1 MPGPGGGGF
10 GGGGSR
16 GGGGFGGG
24 FGGGSRGG
32 GGFGGGYHGHHHHHY
47 HRPLFFGGW
56 GWGPRYYGG
65 GGCLGGLLGMMFLPV
80 ILIFLMVGVLIMN
93 LTTTLSVVANGG
105 LVNYNYDRLEE
116 YALEQ
121 YAEEFSSTSAYEDN
135 ILIVVVTAE
144 NNYDFDWYGCVG
156 WHIDGEISNM
166 FGGNQTT
173 LGGAMLSN
181 VNQQSYKNSLTRD
194 LSNVMITMEKAVVNK
209 RLASSF
215 TCHEMRTEYE
225 SHITNKTDLYIDTS
239 VVNNALQSFTEET
252 DIPVVI
258 VVEEA
263 EDVFGKY
270 MPAQTIITIVIIVI
284 LIGLAIFL
292 IIRGK
297 RNKKNNQNNQNG
309 QNNYNN
315 GNYNNGYNSNYNN
328 GSYNSNYNNGNSN
341 NYNGY

>member
-24 FGGGSRGG
+24 SRGG
-32 GGFGGGYHGHHHHHY
+32 GFGGRGGFGGGYHGHHHHY
-47 HRPLFFGGW
+47 HRPFFFG
-56 GWGPRYYGG
+56 GWGPRYYG

-80 ILIFLMVGVLIMN
+80 IIIFLIVGMLVLN
-93 LTTTLSVVANGG
+93 LTTTLSVVSNGG

-121 YAEEFSSTSAYEDN
+121 YAEEFGSTTAYEDN

-156 WHIDGEISNM
+156 WHVDGEISNM

-194 LSNVMITMEKAVVNK
+194 LSNVMITMKNAVANK
-209 RLASSF
+209 RLESSF
-215 TCHEMRTEYE
+215 TCNEIRSEYD
-225 SHITNKTDLYIDTS
+225 SHITNKTDLHIDAS
-239 VVNNALQSFTEET
+239 VVNDALASFTEET

-258 VVEEA
+258 VVDEA

-270 MPAQTIITIVIIVI
+270 MPAQTIITLVIIVV
-284 LIGLAIFL
+284 LVGLAIFL
-292 IIRGK
+292 IIRGR
-297 RNKKNNQNNQNG
+297 RNKKNNQNNNQNG

-315 GNYNNGYNSNYNN
+315 GNYNNNYNTGNYNN
-328 GSYNSNYNNGNSN
+328 NYNSGGSN
-341 NYNGY
+341 NYNRY

>member
-16 GGGGFGGG
+16 GGG

-47 HRPLFFGGW
+47 HRPFFYGGW
-56 GWGPRYYGG
+56 GWGPRYYG

-116 YALEQ
+116 YALEE
-121 YAEEFSSTSAYEDN
+121 YAAEFGSTSAYEDN

-156 WHIDGEISNM
+156 WHVDGEISNM

-194 LSNVMITMEKAVVNK
+194 LSNVMITMKNAVANK
-209 RLASSF
+209 RLESSF
-215 TCHEMRTEYE
+215 TCDEIRSEYD
-225 SHITNKTDLYIDTS
+225 SHITNKTDLHIDAS
-239 VVNNALQSFTEET
+239 VVDAALQSFTEET
-252 DIPVVI
+252 DIPIVI

-263 EDVFGKY
+263 EDIFGKY

-284 LIGLAIFL
+284 LIALAIFL
-292 IIRGK
+292 IIRGR

-309 QNNYNN
+309 QDNYNNGNNNYNN
-315 GNYNNGYNSNYNN
+315 GNYNSGNYNTNYNN
-328 GSYNSNYNNGNSN
+328 YNRY
-341 NYNGY
+341 

>member
-1 MPGPGGGGF
+1 
-10 GGGGSR
+10 
-16 GGGGFGGG
+16 
-24 FGGGSRGG
+24 
-32 GGFGGGYHGHHHHHY
+32 
-47 HRPLFFGGW
+47 
-56 GWGPRYYGG
+56 
-65 GGCLGGLLGMMFLPV
+65 MMFLPV
-80 ILIFLMVGVLIMN
+80 IIIFLIVGMLILN
-93 LTTTLSVVANGG
+93 LTSTLSVVANGG
-105 LVNYNYDRLEE
+105 LVNYNYDTLEE

-121 YAEEFSSTSAYEDN
+121 YAAEFGSTSAYEDN

-194 LSNVMITMEKAVVNK
+194 LSNVMATMEKAVASK
-209 RLASSF
+209 RLESSF
-215 TCHEMRTEYE
+215 TCDEIRSEYD
-225 SHITNKTDLYIDTS
+225 SHITNKTDLYIDAS
-239 VVNNALQSFTEET
+239 VVNSALQSFTEET

-258 VVEEA
+258 VVDEA

-270 MPAQTIITIVIIVI
+270 MPAQTIISVITIIV

-292 IIRGK
+292 IVRAK

-315 GNYNNGYNSNYNN
+315 GNNNNYNNYNNGYNNGNYNT
-328 GSYNSNYNNGNSN
+328 NSN
-341 NYNGY
+341 NYNRY